1 MTRLRRHPLAA
12 ARARASARALAA
24 VAACS
29 VGFALSAAPAS
40 AAGELLT
47 GGPSGA
53 TNDAT
58 PTFTWSAAGV
68 AECSLDGATP
78 VTCTSPWTVSPEL
91 ADGPHVVEV
100 TVGGAWE
107 ARSFQVDTA
116 VPAVRITAG
125 DDGTVTEPTASFSFD
140 AEAGADLACAIDS
153 GGFAPCTSPWT
164 TPALKNGTHA
174 VRVRATDPAGNAAE
188 TSRIVVMDVAAPD
201 TTITSGPAD
210 YTDER
215 RPAFAFSAT
224 PAGRP
229 VSFTCKLDDAPAVA
243 CGHGWQPE
251 ADLALGAHRLVV
263 AAVDAAGNADA
274 TPAERSFTI
283 ASCDKTASLGAV
295 EIAAD
300 CLRNV
305 GGNVLEATGPVKL
318 NGITFNPR
326 RAAGQSATVSIDTVN
341 RTITFPEIQ
350 LRMGSIV
357 LYQGDLEFRVP
368 EGDSFVLAS
377 IDLETKRKLGQSTGD
392 GEAALDLEG
401 DDDAQAAGFPLKG
414 TAKLELSKGQAI
426 LTASIELPAV
436 FTDAEGRGLTGFVQ
450 ITSDN
455 AHGVRLDKARVTAP
469 LAYLGSVEV
478 QNLSVAFI
486 GAGAGA
492 GSASPTCNTPSPGLR
507 WEGSASV
514 IALPTADKT
523 QLTDAAFGFAD
534 GRFSHASATW
544 KPGGAGADLGGGVK
558 LTKLGVSICAGP
570 PLKLMGRAGI
580 TAMPGKDGKPRLEV
594 PDAGLIFTGAHDGKP
609 WTIRAEAPEA
619 KLGGDI
625 PFAFKDL
632 FVEVSAAG
640 AVDFGGGVHF
650 EVPLKGK
657 GDAVELDA
665 AVAVDAT
672 AKGFIEGSQFNVE
685 LKATGCFNGTFKISD
700 APSVPFSNVCPG
712 IEGLVSSTGFAV
724 CGSLK
729 VGGTDIGR
737 IGAGKRW
744 DGDLQFMTKA
754 CDIGPWRVSRPEAA
768 GARAARLAKNPHGTR
783 LALGDQPVEI
793 PAGKRGVLV
802 ALRGVDAAP
811 RVALRSPGGQTV
823 VTTPAD
829 ADGAVTTSAATAF
842 TNVAAKTTYIALKAP
857 RGGTWSAVPVRSGD
871 VIAEAS
877 AAAMLAPTKV
887 RASVSG
893 RGAARTLRFDVGRRA
908 GQTVR
913 FVERGAGVARTVA
926 VVGRAD
932 AHRGAIAFR
941 PATGPAGRRTIVAL
955 IEQDGAPRESREVAT
970 FRAAAPATAARP
982 TGVRIT
988 RSSKRSISSL
998 VVTWNAAPRA
1008 QRYGVRVELADG
1020 RVYAFARGTSAR
1032 ERRITLPGIA
1042 RTTAASV
1049 RVVGLSGD
1057 AGHGRAGTAHL
1068 KAGAVR

>member
-1 MTRLRRHPLAA
+1 MTRLRRLSAA
-12 ARARASARALAA
+12 ATAAATILAL
-24 VAACS
+24 
-29 VGFALSAAPAS
+29 GLHAAPAS
-40 AAGELLT
+40 AAGELFT
-47 GGPSGA
+47 GGPAGP
-53 TNDAT
+53 TNDTT
-58 PTFTWSAAGV
+58 PTFTWDVAGAAT
-68 AECSLDGATP
+68 CSVDGAAPSACSAPLTI
-78 VTCTSPWTVSPEL
+78 TPEL

-100 TVGGAWE
+100 TVGSASE
-107 ARSFQVDTA
+107 ARSFQVDTV

-125 DDGTVTEPTASFSFD
+125 DDGTVTEPNATFSFD
-140 AEAGADLACAIDS
+140 AEAGADLACAID
-153 GGFAPCTSPWT
+153 GGDFTPCTSPWT

-174 VRVRATDPAGNAAE
+174 VRIRATDPAGNAAE
-188 TSRIVVMDVAAPD
+188 TSRIVTMDVAAPD
-201 TTITSGPAD
+201 TAIASGPAD

-215 RPAFAFSAT
+215 RPAFAFTAT
-224 PAGRP
+224 PAGRS
-229 VSFTCKLDDAPAVA
+229 VTFTCKLDDAAAVA
-243 CGHGWQPE
+243 CGHGWQP
-251 ADLALGAHRLVV
+251 ATDLAPGVHRLVV

-274 TPAERSFTI
+274 TPAERNFTI
-283 ASCDKTASLGAV
+283 ASCDKTASLGAIEV
-295 EIAAD
+295 AAD

-305 GGNVLEATGPVKL
+305 GGNVLEATGSVKL

-326 RAAGQSATVSIDTVN
+326 RAAGQAATVSIDTVN

-368 EGDSFVLAS
+368 EADSFVLAN
-377 IDLETKRKLGQSTGD
+377 IDLETKRKLGQGTGD

-414 TAKLELSKGQAI
+414 MAKLELTKGQAI

-478 QNLSVAFI
+478 QNLSVAFV
-486 GAGAGA
+486 GANAGT
-492 GSASPTCNTPSPGLR
+492 GSATPTCNTPSPGLR

-514 IALPTADKT
+514 IVLPTADKT

-544 KPGGAGADLGGGVK
+544 NPGGSGADLGGGVK

-580 TAMPGKDGKPRLEV
+580 TAMPGKDGKPRLEI
-594 PDAGLIFTGAHDGKP
+594 PDAGLIFTGAHEGKP

-672 AKGFIEGSQFNVE
+672 AKGFIEGPRFNVE

-729 VGGTDIGR
+729 VGSTDIGR

-754 CDIGPWRVSRPEAA
+754 CDIGPWRVSRPEAS
-768 GARAARLAKNPHGTR
+768 GARASR
-783 LALGDQPVEI
+783 LALGDRSVEI
-793 PAGKRGVLV
+793 PGGKRGVLV
-802 ALRGVDAAP
+802 AFRGVETAP
-811 RVALRSPGGQTV
+811 QVALRAPGGETV
-823 VTTPAD
+823 VTTSAD
-829 ADGAVTTSAATAF
+829 ADGAVTTPSATAF
-842 TNVAAKTTYIALKAP
+842 TNVAAKTTYVALKSP
-857 RGGTWSAVPVRSGD
+857 SGGTWTATPVRDGD
-871 VIAEAS
+871 AIAEAS
-877 AAAMLAPTKV
+877 AAAMLARAKV

-893 RGAARTLRFDVGRRA
+893 RGANRTLRFDVGRRA

-913 FVERGAGVARTVA
+913 FVERGAGVGRTIT
-926 VVGRAD
+926 VVRGAG
-932 AHRGAIAFR
+932 AHRGVETFR
-941 PATGPAGRRTIVAL
+941 PATGAAGTRTVVAY

-970 FRAAAPATAARP
+970 FHAAAPARAARP
-982 TGVRIT
+982 TGVRVT
-988 RSSKRSISSL
+988 RSSARRTSSL

-1008 QRYGVRVELADG
+1008 QRYGVRVELSDG
-1020 RVYAFARGTSAR
+1020 RVYAFARGTSTR
-1032 ERRITLPGIA
+1032 ERRITLPGVA
-1042 RTTAASV
+1042 RTAAASV
-1049 RVVGLSGD
+1049 RVVGLRDD
-1057 AGHGRAGTAHL
+1057 AGHGRAGTADL

>member
-1 MTRLRRHPLAA
+1 MIRLRRHPRAA
-12 ARARASARALAA
+12 AGAIASVSAIAL
-24 VAACS
+24 S
-29 VGFALSAAPAS
+29 LALSAAPAL
-40 AAGELLT
+40 AAGEVLT
-47 GGPSGA
+47 GGPVGP

-58 PTFTWSAAGV
+58 PTFTWSAAGA
-68 AECSLDGATP
+68 AECALDGAAP
-78 VTCTSPWTVSPEL
+78 VACVSPWTISPEL
-91 ADGPHVVEV
+91 ADGPHVIEV
-100 TVGGAWE
+100 TVGAASE
-107 ARSFQVDTA
+107 SRSFQVDTV

-125 DDGTVTEPTASFSFD
+125 DDGTVSEPTATFSFS
-140 AEAGADLACAIDS
+140 AEDGADVACAIDT
-153 GGFAPCTSPWT
+153 GAFEACTSPWT
-164 TPALKNGTHA
+164 TRALKNGTHS
-174 VRVRATDPAGNAAE
+174 VRVRATDAAGNAAE
-188 TSRIVVMDVAAPD
+188 TSRVVVMDVTPPD
-201 TTITSGPAD
+201 TTIASGPGAF
-210 YTDER
+210 TDER
-215 RPAFAFSAT
+215 RPAFAFTASR
-224 PAGRP
+224 AGG
-229 VSFTCKLDDAPAVA
+229 SFICKLDDAPAVP
-243 CGHGWQPE
+243 CGPAWQPD
-251 ADLALGAHRLVV
+251 ADLSLGAHRLAVS
-263 AAVDAAGNADA
+263 AVDAAGNADL
-274 TPAERSFTI
+274 TPAERAFTI
-283 ASCDKTASLGAV
+283 ASCDKTATLGAV
-295 EIAAD
+295 EVAAD

-305 GGNVLEATGPVKL
+305 GDSKLQATGPVKL

-326 RAAGQSATVSIDTVN
+326 RAEGQAPSVTIDTAN

-357 LYQGDLEFRVP
+357 LYQGDLEFGVP
-368 EGDSFVLAS
+368 EGDAFVLAN
-377 IDLETKRKLGQSTGD
+377 IDLETKRKLGDTSGD

-414 TAKLELSKGQAI
+414 KAKLELSKGQAI

-436 FTDAEGRGLTGFVQ
+436 FTDAEGNGLTGFVQ

-486 GAGAGA
+486 GASAGA

-514 IALPTADKT
+514 IVLPTTDKT

-580 TAMPGKDGKPRLEV
+580 TAMPGTDGKPRLEIH
-594 PDAGLIFTGAHDGKP
+594 DAGLIFTGAHDGKP

-657 GDAVELDA
+657 GDVAELDA
-665 AVAVDAT
+665 AVSVDAT

-685 LKATGCFNGTFKISD
+685 LSATGCFNGTFKISD
-700 APSVPFSNVCPG
+700 APSVPFSNICPG

-729 VGGTDIGR
+729 VGDKSLGR

-744 DGDLQFMTKA
+744 DGDLKFMSSS
-754 CDIGPWRVSRPEAA
+754 CDIGPWRVSRPEAQ
-768 GARAARLAKNPHGTR
+768 GARAQRLARLGEERAGSR
-783 LALGDQPVEI
+783 LALGDAPVEI

-802 ALRGVDAAP
+802 ALRGIDGPPQVT
-811 RVALRSPGGQTV
+811 LRSPSGTAV
-823 VTTPAD
+823 VTSPAD
-829 ADGAVTTSAATAF
+829 AGGAVETERATAF
-842 TNVAAKTTYIALKAP
+842 TNVAAKTTYLALKSP
-857 RGGTWSAVPVRSGD
+857 RGGTWTATPVRPGD

-877 AAAMLAPTKV
+877 AAAMLAPAKV
-887 RASVSG
+887 RARVTGGGKG
-893 RGAARTLRFDVGRRA
+893 RAARMLRFDVGRRA
-908 GQTVR
+908 GQIVR
-913 FVERGAGVARTVA
+913 FVERGEGVAKTIAVVRSGGAGVKT
-926 VVGRAD
+926 
-932 AHRGAIAFR
+932 FR
-941 PATGPAGRRTIVAL
+941 PATGPAGKRRIVAL
-955 IEQDGAPRESREVAT
+955 VEQDGAPRESRDVAT
-970 FRAAAPATAARP
+970 FRAAAPAPAARP
-982 TGVRIT
+982 AGVRVN
-988 RSSKRSISSL
+988 RSSKRATSTL
-998 VVTWNAAPRA
+998 VVTWKSATRA
-1008 QRYGVRVELADG
+1008 QRYGIRVELADG
-1020 RVYAFARGTSAR
+1020 RVYAFARGAR
-1032 ERRITLPGIA
+1032 ERRVELPGIA
-1042 RTTAASV
+1042 RSTAAAV
-1049 RVVGLSGD
+1049 RVVGLRDD
-1057 AGHGRAGTAHL
+1057 ADHGRAGTARL

>member
-1 MTRLRRHPLAA
+1 MTRLRRPSRAA
-12 ARARASARALAA
+12 TGVKLSVAA
-24 VAACS
+24 VFC
-29 VGFALSAAPAS
+29 GLGLALSASSAL

-47 GGPSGA
+47 TGPAGP

-58 PTFTWSAAGV
+58 PTFAWDAAGAATCAIDGGAPV
-68 AECSLDGATP
+68 ACS
-78 VTCTSPWTVSPEL
+78 SPWTLAPEL
-91 ADGPHVVEV
+91 TEGPHVVEV
-100 TVGGAWE
+100 TVGAVSE
-107 ARSFQVDTA
+107 ARSFSVDTIL
-116 VPAVRITAG
+116 PGVRITSG
-125 DDGTVTEPTASFSFD
+125 DDGTVTEPIATFAFA
-140 AEAGADLACAIDS
+140 AEDGADLACAIDS
-153 GGFAPCTSPWT
+153 GDFVPCTSPWT
-164 TPALKNGTHA
+164 TPALKNGTHS

-188 TSRIVVMDVAAPD
+188 TSRVVVMDVAAPD
-201 TTITSGPAD
+201 TSIVSGPGEF
-210 YTDER
+210 TDER
-215 RPAFAFSAT
+215 RPAFAFSST
-224 PAGRP
+224 RAGG
-229 VSFTCKLDDAPAVA
+229 SYLCKLDDAPAA
-243 CGHGWQPE
+243 PCGPAWQPD
-251 ADLALGAHRLVV
+251 ADLVLGAHRFSV

-283 ASCDKTASLGAV
+283 AACDKTAALGAV

-305 GGNVLEATGPVKL
+305 GGSVLQATGPVKL

-326 RAAGQSATVSIDTVN
+326 RAEGAAASVSIDTAS

-368 EGDSFVLAS
+368 EGDSFVLAN
-377 IDLETKRKLGQSTGD
+377 IDLETKRKLGDTSGD

-414 TAKLELSKGQAI
+414 QAKLELNKGQAI
-426 LTASIELPAV
+426 LTASIELPEV

-486 GAGAGA
+486 GANAGA
-492 GSASPTCNTPSPGLR
+492 GSANPTCNTPSPGLR

-514 IALPTADKT
+514 IVLPTADKT
-523 QLTDAAFGFAD
+523 QLTDVGFGFAD
-534 GRFSHASATW
+534 GKFAHAEATW
-544 KPGGAGADLGGGVK
+544 KPGGTGADLGGGVK

-570 PLKLMGRAGI
+570 PLTLTGRAGI
-580 TAMPGKDGKPRLEV
+580 TAMPDGDGKPRLEI

-619 KLGGDI
+619 KLGGAI

-632 FVEVSAAG
+632 FVQVSAAG
-640 AVDFGGGVHF
+640 AVDFGGNVHF

-657 GDAVELDA
+657 GDVAELDA

-685 LKATGCFNGTFKISD
+685 LTATGCFNGTFKISE
-700 APSVPFSNVCPG
+700 APSVPFSNICPG

-729 VGGTDIGR
+729 VGDQSLGR

-744 DGDLQFMTKA
+744 DGDLKFMSSS
-754 CDIGPWRVSRPEAA
+754 CDIGPWRVSRPEAQ
-768 GARAARLAKNPHGTR
+768 GARAQRLARLGEDPAASR
-783 LALGDQPVEI
+783 VALGDAPVEI

-802 ALRGVDAAP
+802 ALRGIDGPPQVT
-811 RVALRSPGGQTV
+811 LRAPGGTAV

-829 ADGAVTTSAATAF
+829 ADGGVETDRATAF
-842 TNVAAKTTYIALKAP
+842 TNVAAKTTYIALKSP
-857 RGGTWSAVPVRSGD
+857 RGGTWTATPARAGD

-877 AAAMLAPTKV
+877 AAAMLAPAKV
-887 RASVSG
+887 RARVTGDGAG
-893 RGAARTLRFDVGRRA
+893 RVLRFDVGRRA

-913 FVERGAGVARTVA
+913 FVERGEGVARTVA
-926 VVGRAD
+926 VVRGGGR
-932 AHRGAIAFR
+932 GTKAFR
-941 PATGPAGRRTIVAL
+941 AATGAAGKRTIVAL
-955 IEQDGAPRESREVAT
+955 IEQDGAPRESRDVAS
-970 FRAAAPATAARP
+970 FRAAAPAPAARP
-982 TGVRIT
+982 TGVRVR
-988 RSSKRSISSL
+988 RSSKQATSTL
-998 VVTWNAAPRA
+998 VVTWNAASRA
-1008 QRYGVRVELADG
+1008 QRYGIRVELADG
-1020 RVYAFARGTSAR
+1020 RVYAFARGTSKAQ
-1032 ERRITLPGIA
+1032 RRIELPGIA
-1042 RTTAASV
+1042 RSTAASV
-1049 RVVGLSGD
+1049 RVVGLRGD
-1057 AGHGRAGTAHL
+1057 AGHGRAGTARL